1 MMKGLFFLTCA
12 LSFAGA
18 EILPEHAETQA
29 IISNIYEFILSE
41 SADVSSTVADELSNV
56 RCVESDSECKMEI
69 QSFVQ
74 SSSKDAEKYLAL
86 LDGHKTHEARNYAIA
101 DALADQI
108 SKYSGE
114 SIDKATVLSEDHA
127 SRALQDIDLV
137 LKPLY
142 NGLLALVIVVMKSP
156 LLIGIAIATIM
167 IDLIDAITTV
177 ATTTTRRETAMMKSL
192 IALRSQMESMKST
205 LESASFRRKLR
216 GESDSELE
224 EKVRSAAAFGMIG
237 FFQNEDGRELES
249 SINFSAQAFDKL
261 F

>member
-1 MMKGLFFLTCA
+1 MKGLFFLTSA

-29 IISNIYEFILSE
+29 IISNIYESILNE
-41 SADVSSTVADELSNV
+41 SADVSSTVADELSNI

-114 SIDKATVLSEDHA
+114 SIDKATVLSEGHA
-127 SRALQDIDLV
+127 SRALQDVDLV

-142 NGLLALVIVVMKSP
+142 NGLLVLVIVVMKSP

-177 ATTTTRRETAMMKSL
+177 ATTTRRETAMMNSL
-192 IALRSQMESMKST
+192 VALKAQMESMKST
-205 LESASFRRKLR
+205 LESASSRRKLR

-237 FFQNEDGRELES
+237 FFQNDDGRELES
-249 SINFSAQAFDKL
+249 SINFSAQAFNKL

>member
-1 MMKGLFFLTCA
+1 MMKGLFLLTSA

-29 IISNIYEFILSE
+29 VVSNIYESILNE
-41 SADVSSTVADELSNV
+41 PADVSSIVVDELSNI

-156 LLIGIAIATIM
+156 LLIGIAIATIT

-177 ATTTTRRETAMMKSL
+177 ATTTRRETAMMKSL
-192 IALRSQMESMKST
+192 IALRAQMESMKST
-205 LESASFRRKLR
+205 LESASSRRKLR
-216 GESDSELE
+216 GESDTELE